1 MRVWLVHA
9 LWRHDLLHLR
19 GDEVSVG
26 FVPHTRHEFIPVAS
40 EFPLSLGRG
49 DAGHGT
55 LRGETPTHALEELLF
70 GKVRRVII
78 FVVLVNITG

>member
-1 MRVWLVHA
+1 MRVRLVHA

-26 FVPHTRHEFIPVAS
+26 FVPHTGHELVAVVA

-55 LRGETPTHALEELLF
+55 LRCESTAHALEELLLS
-70 GKVRRVII
+70 KVGRVII
-78 FVVLVNITG
+78 FVVLVHITG

>member
-1 MRVWLVHA
+1 MRVRLVHA

-26 FVPHTRHEFIPVAS
+26 FVPHTGHEFVPVAN

-49 DAGHGT
+49 DARHCT
-55 LRGETPTHALEELLF
+55 LRGESPTHTLEELLF